1 VFRSRDG
8 GDLGL
13 ATARDRLWRPGQ
25 GRYCR
30 SPLRGPEKKN
40 FSGEFGEERTPWTG
54 EAQISTARALPSS
67 IPGPLGYA
75 EAEPLALRVLA
86 VRDSMA
92 DTLARKTVAQL
103 VTLYEAWGKPDRAA
117 EFQRR

>member
-1 VFRSRDG
+1 MVAISAWQPRATDYGARARADTVAVHCEDLRRRTFRESSEKNV
-8 GDLGL
+8 
-13 ATARDRLWRPGQ
+13 RPGQ
-25 GRYCR
+25 
-30 SPLRGPEKKN
+30 
-40 FSGEFGEERTPWTG
+40 ERRKSRP
-54 EAQISTARALPSS
+54 LPSS

-103 VTLYEAWGKPDRAA
+103 VTLYEAWAKPARTA
-117 EFQRR
+117 EFRRR